1 MIDYDKLKA
10 HRFEPVVQS
19 HSAQD
24 CWLYALGLNIGADP
38 MDPVSLRYAADN
50 PPEPVVTMPMMLGRP
65 GPWMRDPE
73 VGIDY
78 RRIVVGEVALRLHA
92 RLPPAATLR
101 ADHSIL
107 RITDKGAGR
116 GALVTLLRRLTDT
129 GSGRLLAEFEQV
141 TFCRGDGGF
150 AAGGRHDPAPP
161 DEPWTAHGRPADAEL
176 ELPTLPQQALIF
188 RLSGDYNPLHS
199 DPQIACKAGFDRPIL
214 HGLAT
219 MGMVGHGLDRWS
231 RSLGGPGLAGLR
243 ARLTGPV
250 IPGDVLRL
258 AVWHGPET
266 AVFRVVDGSG
276 REVVGLGRAE
286 FQNVE

>member
-1 MIDYDKLKA
+1 MIAYDKLKA

-19 HSAQD
+19 YTARD

-38 MDPVSLRYAADN
+38 MDPAALRHAASDS
-50 PPEPVVTMPMMLGRP
+50 PEPVVTMPMMLGRP
-65 GPWMRDPE
+65 GPWMQDPE

-129 GSGRLLAEFEQV
+129 GSGRLLAEYEQV

-150 AAGGRHDPAPP
+150 AVDGRHDPAPP
-161 DEPWTAHGRPADAEL
+161 PSSWTVPDRPADTVLDLA
-176 ELPTLPQQALIF
+176 TLPQQALIF

-199 DPQIACKAGFDRPIL
+199 EPEVARKAGFERPIL

-219 MGMVGHGLDRWS
+219 MGMVGHALDRLS
-231 RSLGGPGLAGLR
+231 RDSGGPGLASLR

-250 IPGDVLRL
+250 IPGEVLRL
-258 AVWHGPET
+258 AVWHEPGT
-266 AVFRVVDGSG
+266 ARFRTVDGSG
-276 REVVGLGRAE
+276 REVVGLGQAE
-286 FQNVE
+286 FQNVD